1 MSIPSF
7 PFSLSLSLL
16 NPTNEKNKF
25 HIPFSCTS
33 FKISARDINRRKT
46 IQVTH
51 QGIWFIFAY
60 MAAWLPAMIA
70 LILLERL
77 PSDFFV
83 FLACLYPL
91 QGAFNSIV
99 YFRPKYIANRQRMCS
114 IEGRRGS
121 NVSLILATVNIDLP
135 RRPSAELNIRT
146 SKTFIERMP
155 ILSNLR
161 GIKFK
166 KRQPIRLNSSIPG
179 EPQMQQFC
187 EGRKDEGVERE
198 SENIDGD
205 NFKEK
210 EVVLG
215 KQSYVKCDEGRNCDE
230 SIEDLNDSTDFNV

>member
-1 MSIPSF
+1 MSITPF
-7 PFSLSLSLL
+7 PFSLSLSLI
-16 NPTNEKNKF
+16 TSEKNKF
-25 HIPFSCTS
+25 HVPFSFNS
-33 FKISARDINRRKT
+33 FKFSARDTNRRKT
-46 IQVTH
+46 IQVTQ
-51 QGIWFIFAY
+51 QGIWFIVAY
-60 MAAWLPAMIA
+60 MAAWLPAMVA

-99 YFRPKYIANRQRMCS
+99 YFRPKYIANRQRMYS
-114 IEGRRGS
+114 IAGRRSS

-135 RRPSAELNIRT
+135 RRPSAELNIRN

-155 ILSNLR
+155 ILSSLR
-161 GIKFK
+161 GTKFK
-166 KRQPIRLNSSIPG
+166 KSPPIHLNSSIPE

-187 EGRKDEGVERE
+187 DGRNDEGAEQ

-205 NFKEK
+205 NFKEN

-215 KQSYVKCDEGRNCDE
+215 IQSNFKCEVGRNCDE